1 MSKSN
6 IINIKNLDNNHK
18 NLIKKLKIKLKFFRK
33 PLFAPDYDNPAYYA
47 SYSNGI
53 GLQYIKKKLNCK
65 INKLLFIAYTLKDI
79 FNSLVHNEIK
89 VLNYKKKINAKKIV
103 FTWAFKKN
111 FNKNGS
117 LEDRYLNINSRKL
130 KNIQWFVLFS
140 EKTLPKK
147 IDNNIIIIQTL
158 NKKRLNFLLLFK
170 TIASNLKYL
179 FISPQYFLFSISS
192 HNFLSNKILETLK
205 EIIKS
210 PVKICLFIYEAQP
223 FQNKIIKHFKT
234 INIKTL
240 GYIHSPPLALPTN
253 LIKKKYSPSK
263 IFVNGK
269 DQKKC
274 LIKLG
279 WEKKEITTIP
289 STRFLKKK
297 KNFSN
302 QIFLPITIKSPT
314 EILKNLEFLI
324 INFKLNIN
332 QFTTRN
338 HPAALNSRA
347 HNNLILQ
354 INDLKKKYYNFKN
367 NLNFKKYSIFIG
379 ASGAIIEA
387 LERNCKVI
395 QITEIPILDFY
406 SKYFWNNIKSKKI
419 NNNIFTYSILKK
431 GNLISF
437 GNKPRNLDMFFG
449 NDIT

>member
-6 IINIKNLDNNHK
+6 IINLKELDNKHK
-18 NLIKKLKIKLKFFRK
+18 NLIKLLKLKLKFFRK
-33 PLFAPDYDNPAYYA
+33 PLFAPDYDNPSYFA
-47 SYSNGI
+47 SYSNGT
-53 GLQYIKKKLNCK
+53 GLHFIKKKLDCK
-65 INKLLFIAYTLKDI
+65 INNLLFIVDTLKDL
-79 FNSLVHNEIK
+79 FNSLTYNDIK
-89 VLNYKKKINAKKIV
+89 ILNYKKKINAKKIIL
-103 FTWAFKKN
+103 TWASEKN

-117 LEDRYLNINSRKL
+117 LEDKFLNINSRKL
-130 KNIQWFVLFS
+130 KNIQWFVS
-140 EKTLPKK
+140 YNEKKLPKK
-147 IDNNIIIIQTL
+147 IDKNIIIIQTL
-158 NKKRLNFLLLFK
+158 SKKKINFLLLFK
-170 TIASNLKYL
+170 IIASNLKYL

-192 HNFLSNKILETLK
+192 HNFLANKMLETLK

-223 FQNKIIKHFKT
+223 FQNKIIKHLKK
-234 INIKTL
+234 INIKSL

-253 LIKKKYSPSK
+253 LIKKKYSPMK

-274 LIKLG
+274 FIKLG
-279 WEKKEITTIP
+279 WKKKEIAVIP
-289 STRFLKKK
+289 STRFLKTK

-302 QIFLPITIKSPT
+302 QIFLPITIKSSA

-338 HPAALNSRA
+338 HPAALNSRT
-347 HNNLILQ
+347 HNKLIIE
-354 INDLKKKYYNFKN
+354 INVLKKKYYNLKN
-367 NLNFKKYSIFIG
+367 NLNFKDYSIFIG

-406 SKYFWNNIKSKKI
+406 SKYFWNNIESKRI
-419 NNNIFTYSILKK
+419 NNNIFTYSILKQ
-431 GNLISF
+431 GNLINF
-437 GNKPRNLDMFFG
+437 GNKPSNLDMFFG
-449 NDIT
+449 NDII